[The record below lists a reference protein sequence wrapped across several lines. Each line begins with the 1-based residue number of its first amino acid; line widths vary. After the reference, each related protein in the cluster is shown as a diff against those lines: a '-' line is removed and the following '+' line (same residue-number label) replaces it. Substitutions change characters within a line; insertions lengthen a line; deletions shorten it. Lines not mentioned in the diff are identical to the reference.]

1 MIYATIRI
9 DIPHEESL
17 TRVQIEHRIKQQA
30 LRWGKM
36 IRRIPH
42 SRKPMRAEYRK
53 YAVVYYMEVG
63 YK

>member
-9 DIPHEESL
+9 DILHDETL
-17 TRVQIEHRIKQQA
+17 TRDEIEHRIKQQA

-36 IRRIPH
+36 IRRLPH
-42 SRKPMRAEYRK
+42 TRKPMRAEYRSH
-53 YAVVYYMEVG
+53 AMIYYMEVG